1 MSNPS
6 LSTFQQIC
14 QKTEMDMESSET
26 GEMEKMVRSS
36 NAIPR
41 RSVDENSKAFP
52 LRNDSHQW
60 VALNIGHQQQKCQF
74 PAGALRIL
82 GFFSTKE
89 EITTVF
95 KGSDLDVYA
104 FPVFTWMQITKAPV
118 PPENATAAQEKIVKR
133 VMDYLEKSKA
143 DVDNIAEE
151 RDVPIEERHQR
162 SMDSIKTMQQLD
174 DVFAQNKKATNTTI
188 PSYPR
193 DKELRGQNWTVVS
206 IITDPDPNDEPL
218 VHFYYGFDSQS
229 DANDYNRNTLH
240 SNDVKMDSFVVQ
252 MYEWVVPLATKTWT
266 FKEKIPASYTHT
278 DLEDL
283 FRGQKWEQQKIESL
297 LKAAEKNKKQKEA
310 ENNAVGKNTAE
321 V

>member
-1 MSNPS
+1 
-6 LSTFQQIC
+6 
-14 QKTEMDMESSET
+14 
-26 GEMEKMVRSS
+26 MEKIVRSS

-41 RSVDENSKAFP
+41 RPVDENSKALP

-82 GFFSTKE
+82 GFFSTQE
-89 EITTVF
+89 EITNVF

-118 PPENATAAQEKIVKR
+118 PPENAANAQEQIVKR
-133 VMDYLEKSKA
+133 VVDYLEKSKS
-143 DVDNIAEE
+143 DIDNVTEHRE
-151 RDVPIEERHQR
+151 VPIEERHQR
-162 SMDSIKTMQQLD
+162 SVDSIKTMQQLD
-174 DVFAQNKKATNTTI
+174 DVFTQKDKSTNTTI

-193 DKELRGQNWTVVS
+193 DKELRGQNWTVIS
-206 IITDPDPNDEPL
+206 IITDPDPDDEPL

-240 SNDVKMDSFVVQ
+240 ANGIKMDCFVVQ
-252 MYEWVVPLATKTWT
+252 MYEWVVPLATKTWA

-278 DLEDL
+278 DLEEL

-297 LKAAEKNKKQKEA
+297 MKSARNREKSE
-310 ENNAVGKNTAE
+310 ENSTVGNTAE
-321 V
+321 VQ